1 MAAMKTAA
9 LLLVLT
15 LSLNAL
21 AADDPIGWASVDG
34 GTRGG
39 AGARAVVATDA
50 EAFTKAV
57 TSAGPLIVRV
67 SGRVK
72 LGGTVRVKPQKTIVG
87 QGADAAL
94 TGGGLNLRST
104 SQVIVRNL
112 SIHDSPDDAVNI
124 EGSHHVWIDHCDLSK
139 CRDGLLDIKAASD
152 FVTVSWNRFHDHEK
166 TCLLGHSDNPKV
178 LAGDKGHLR
187 VTYHHNFFDGSQ
199 TRHPRVR
206 IGETVHVFNNYYR
219 DCEYGVASVS
229 DAGVLV
235 EGNFFENVK
244 NPTHTLY
251 GNSKQPG
258 RLVERLNASARSGP
272 LSTRGEVREAKDSYA
287 YTLDEAQRVPELVRA
302 GAGVGKLLE

>member
-1 MAAMKTAA
+1 MNVLA
-9 LLLVLT
+9 LLALT
-15 LSLNAL
+15 IT
-21 AADDPIGWASVDG
+21 ADAPIGWASVEG

-39 AGARAVVATDA
+39 EGGATVTVGDADGFERAVASDDRLVIRVAG
-50 EAFTKAV
+50 E
-57 TSAGPLIVRV
+57 I
-67 SGRVK
+67 K
-72 LGGTVRVKPQKTIVG
+72 LSGTVRVKPNKTILG
-87 QGADAAL
+87 EGADAAV
-94 TGGGLNLRST
+94 TGGGLYLRIT
-104 SQVIVRNL
+104 SQVIIRNL